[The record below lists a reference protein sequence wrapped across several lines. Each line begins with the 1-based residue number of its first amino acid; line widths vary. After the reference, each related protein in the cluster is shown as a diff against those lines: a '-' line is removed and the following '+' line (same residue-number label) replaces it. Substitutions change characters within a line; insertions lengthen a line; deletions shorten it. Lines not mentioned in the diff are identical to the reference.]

1 MTERPVRTRFA
12 PSPTGYLHVGGARTA
27 LFSWLYARHH
37 GGQFVLRI
45 EDTDRE
51 RSTDESIQAILA
63 GMDWLGLDYDEAP
76 FYQTQHFTR
85 YTQVIEQLLDSGHAY
100 KCYCTKERLASLRE
114 EQMKQKIKPRYDG
127 FCRELPASERPKD
140 EPYVIRFKNP
150 LSGEVHFDDMVRG
163 PITIA
168 NSELD
173 DFIIARSD
181 GTPTYNF
188 TVVVDDADMEITHV
202 IRGDDHIN
210 NTPRQINVFHAL
222 GLQVPIY
229 AHVPMILGSDAKRLS
244 KRHGAVS
251 VMQYQQQGFCP
262 EALLNYLVRLGWAHG
277 DKEIFSKEQMI
288 ALFSSEGISRSAAS
302 FDNDKL
308 LWLNQH
314 YLKSLPSDILAPALL
329 AQFAAHDIDVSA
341 GPSMAQLLSVQA
353 ERCKT
358 LVEMVEKSAY
368 FYQDVTDY
376 EPKAAKKNLTKA
388 VREPLLA
395 VIKRLAALS
404 DWDGP
409 DVHQVIIDV
418 ALSFDLKLGKLA
430 QPVRVAVTGGSASP
444 PLDATLLFIGQQRS
458 IKRLQRA
465 IEFID
470 QLAE

>member
-1 MTERPVRTRFA
+1 M
-12 PSPTGYLHVGGARTA
+12 
-27 LFSWLYARHH
+27 
-37 GGQFVLRI
+37 
-45 EDTDRE
+45 
-51 RSTDESIQAILA
+51 
-63 GMDWLGLDYDEAP
+63 
-76 FYQTQHFTR
+76 
-85 YTQVIEQLLDSGHAY
+85 
-100 KCYCTKERLASLRE
+100 
-114 EQMKQKIKPRYDG
+114 
-127 FCRELPASERPKD
+127 
-140 EPYVIRFKNP
+140 
-150 LSGEVHFDDMVRG
+150 
-163 PITIA
+163 
-168 NSELD
+168 
-173 DFIIARSD
+173 
-181 GTPTYNF
+181 
-188 TVVVDDADMEITHV
+188 
-202 IRGDDHIN
+202 
-210 NTPRQINVFHAL
+210 
-222 GLQVPIY
+222 
-229 AHVPMILGSDAKRLS
+229 
-244 KRHGAVS
+244 
-251 VMQYQQQGFCP
+251 
-262 EALLNYLVRLGWAHG
+262 RLGWAHG